1 MERTH
6 SRPNSH
12 SGARSRT
19 VGSGSETEEV
29 IHDMETRKIQLT
41 GGSTFTVSLP
51 KQWANEHGLEP
62 GAQMHLYPHT
72 DGSLLVRP
80 SPTQNGKRETRV
92 SVDHR
97 SEDDI
102 ARTVL
107 AFYAAGFDSFTLTA
121 TGGFAISQRNAI
133 TMAASGLV
141 GLEITSESNTAITLR
156 SLLNTSDV
164 SIRQTV
170 IQLQRITLAMHE
182 RAVTAVCDGDEEL
195 ATRVRERDDEV
206 DRLFGM
212 VNRHYQRA
220 LSDLQEIDQLDL
232 DRPTIADYYT
242 IARQLER
249 VGDHAEKI
257 ATVAPRLD
265 APTEIV
271 TDDIPTVA
279 RESRDIVK
287 DASSVLL
294 SGTDVD
300 MAYRALDA
308 RDDLTGKLDQLD
320 RQLYD
325 GDSPDR
331 YLLGLLLDSVRRTS
345 EYGGNIAE
353 TMIQA
358 AARNGKLSDR

>member
-6 SRPNSH
+6 SRSNSR
-12 SGARSRT
+12 SRSRT
-19 VGSGSETEEV
+19 AESRTGIEEV
-29 IHDMETRKIQLT
+29 AHDMETRKIQLT

-80 SPTQNGKRETRV
+80 SPTQNGERETRV

-121 TGGFAISQRNAI
+121 TGGFEISQRNAV

-141 GLEITSESNTAITLR
+141 GLEITSESNAAITLR
-156 SLLNTSDV
+156 SLLNTNDV

-182 RAVTAVCDGDEEL
+182 RAVTAVVDGDEEL

-212 VNRHYQRA
+212 VSRHYQRA
-220 LSDLQEIDQLDL
+220 LSDLQEIDQLGI

-249 VGDHAEKI
+249 VGDHAERI

-265 APTEIV
+265 EPAENV
-271 TDDIPTVA
+271 TDEIDTVA
-279 RESRDIVK
+279 RDSRDIVK

-294 SGTDVD
+294 GGTDVD
-300 MAYRALDA
+300 MAYRALSA
-308 RDDLTGKLDQLD
+308 RDDLTTELDRID

-325 GDSPDR
+325 GDSSNR
-331 YLLGLLLDSVRRTS
+331 YLFGLLLDSVRRTS

-358 AARNGKLSDR
+358 AARNGELSDR